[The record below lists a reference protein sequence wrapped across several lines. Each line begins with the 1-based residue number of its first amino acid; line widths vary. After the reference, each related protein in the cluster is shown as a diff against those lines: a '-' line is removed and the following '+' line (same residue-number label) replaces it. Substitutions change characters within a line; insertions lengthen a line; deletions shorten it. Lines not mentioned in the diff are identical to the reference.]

1 MRKRIKLAAA
11 ALFAAA
17 IMTMP
22 APAMAAEITPLR
34 ADETAQVSGPAAIYI
49 GAGGPGTEE
58 HMTQAPEGTVQVC
71 GGPGE
76 AALASLG
83 AIGWTDEDLYV
94 LAHVICGE
102 AQCYSDE
109 EQRYIGSVVLNRR
122 NSGRY
127 PGTVK
132 GVVFQPGQ
140 YSCTRDGNY
149 YRTPTESNWANARWL
164 LEHGSVLPPNV
175 VFQSGGRQGRGV
187 YLRTQY
193 HYYCCLLYTSPSPR
207 DTR

>member
-1 MRKRIKLAAA
+1 MRKMLQIAAA

-17 IMTMP
+17 VMTIP
-22 APAMAAEITPLR
+22 AKAAEIPPLCAER
-34 ADETAQVSGPAAIYI
+34 TAQVCGPAVIDI

-58 HMTQAPEGTVQVC
+58 YMTRPPEGNVQLC

-76 AALASLG
+76 AQTASSG
-83 AIGWTDEDLYV
+83 AIAGWTDEDLYV

-193 HYYCCLLYTSPSPR
+193 HYYCY
-207 DTR
+207 